1 MERYRRF
8 KILFIRICIMNC
20 FFVLF
25 YPLTSNCQITNS
37 GNEYYV
43 LGSVLND
50 EWGNSKTDSLS
61 AYLKSN
67 NIDCISAGSLG
78 ITISV
83 MKKDYSDALF
93 LLVKKWGTEY
103 IELNIIQ
110 KADSVAKSELKK
122 YNDLHPKMI
131 SEGQL
136 SLDYYDKTLDLSQK
150 NKYLFTI
157 KYNYNRA
164 IGGEVHFT
172 SFNIEV
178 NIDTGKTSFY
188 EVE

>member
-1 MERYRRF
+1 MKF
-8 KILFIRICIMNC
+8 LLSVTI
-20 FFVLF
+20 FFCLLNACGHVKKVDIE
-25 YPLTSNCQITNS
+25 S
-37 GNEYYV
+37 NEYYV

-50 EWGNSKTDSLS
+50 EWGNTKTDSLI

-67 NIDCISAGSLG
+67 NIDCISAGSLS

-93 LLVKKWGTEY
+93 LLVKKWGMEY

-136 SLDYYDKTLDLSQK
+136 SLDYYDKNLDLSQK
-150 NKYLFTI
+150 RKYLFTI
-157 KYNYNRA
+157 KYKFNRP
-164 IGGEVHFT
+164 IGGEIIFF

-178 NIDTGKTSFY
+178 NIYTGKTSFY
-188 EVE
+188 EVD

>member
-1 MERYRRF
+1 MKNKFLLLVTIFFYLHNAFGQVKKVDIERN
-8 KILFIRICIMNC
+8 K
-20 FFVLF
+20 
-25 YPLTSNCQITNS
+25 
-37 GNEYYV
+37 YYV

-93 LLVKKWGTEY
+93 LLVQKWGMEY

-131 SEGQL
+131 LEGQL
-136 SLDYYDKTLDLSQK
+136 SLDYYDKNLDLSQK

-157 KYNYNRA
+157 KYNYNRP
-164 IGGEVHFT
+164 IGGLVYFT
-172 SFNIEV
+172 SFNIEF